1 MILLLAA
8 HILLLRQLDKQSG
21 TFNKLQE
28 LINPLLLLGLK
39 KNWFDWMVY
48 PWQVF
53 CWLMPSNTGII
64 VNKKYKL
71 VNSTGLKGRVV
82 MKSWGLGI
90 FPAIMN
96 MAPGNFH
103 WKIEEK
109 WNQQKSLAVWFP
121 AIKLAVFT
129 RQLEILVTSLEG
141 ALSSLRTTIKV
152 TLSNSLKCHLRMLE
166 PLLRNKSMQEHNC

>member
-1 MILLLAA
+1 MRIFSWGILCKRIWNLQLDHIMILLLAA
-8 HILLLRQLDKQSG
+8 HILLLGQLDKQSG

-53 CWLMPSNTGII
+53 CWLMPSSTGIIII

-121 AIKLAVFT
+121 AKL
-129 RQLEILVTSLEG
+129 LYLPG
-141 ALSSLRTTIKV
+141 
-152 TLSNSLKCHLRMLE
+152 SLK
-166 PLLRNKSMQEHNC
+166 S